1 MGGGTGTDIESL
13 STSIIKYPLI
23 PSSFIRTTNF
33 VAEGHNWDL
42 VDRIVGYSTAGI
54 LEASR
59 LWVYTYGA
67 YEIGKRVVEYL

>member
-42 VDRIVGYSTAGI
+42 VDRIVGYST
-54 LEASR
+54 E
-59 LWVYTYGA
+59 VY
-67 YEIGKRVVEYL
+67 